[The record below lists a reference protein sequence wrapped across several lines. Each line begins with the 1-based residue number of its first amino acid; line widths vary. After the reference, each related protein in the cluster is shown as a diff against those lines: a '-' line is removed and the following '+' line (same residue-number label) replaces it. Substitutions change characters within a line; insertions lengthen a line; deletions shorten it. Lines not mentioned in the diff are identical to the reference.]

1 MDIFVDILLPK
12 RNFRLIELE
21 EQYHTWEDE
30 KFPCTPREFKWK
42 NSLSFIMEDIPHPY
56 EKIITDCIPIG
67 SYYIYS
73 LNDNVIYEWEKNIN
87 KKKENNNILKEFILE
102 HLSNIESWGL
112 AISFDEDV
120 IDGIDEFLLMK
131 NESELINKID
141 NSISW
146 NCGRGFIGFKIN

>member
-73 LNDNVIYEWEKNIN
+73 LNDNVIYEWE
-87 KKKENNNILKEFILE
+87 
-102 HLSNIESWGL
+102 
-112 AISFDEDV
+112 
-120 IDGIDEFLLMK
+120 
-131 NESELINKID
+131 
-141 NSISW
+141 
-146 NCGRGFIGFKIN
+146 